1 MTNKKH
7 TDTKSENS
15 CTLQILECLDSFY
28 DILTSSENTDKLM
41 EDITELL
48 ADRCGGNQYFARI
61 TFEDKIFT
69 STNFLET
76 DLKLE
81 HSINVNGNT
90 KGKLEYFKNKSS
102 EDTCFLDE
110 EKKLVELVK
119 KGLTKAIKSRN
130 AEDKLTRSEKKFH
143 TIFDNAADAIFI
155 HDQEGNFVEI
165 NEIACKRLGYTRG
178 ELLNLTP
185 MDIDSQANTKE
196 VPEMI
201 EQILKNGSLI
211 FETVHLTKDGK
222 KIPTEI
228 SSKVID
234 YREEKVILSIARDI
248 SRRKK
253 AEEQIGKLQHRLQN
267 AMGEG
272 NLSWWEMDIPS
283 GKVNFD
289 PGKVTRLGYSMD
301 EFKDAHYTDF
311 MKLLHPQDKK
321 NAMEAMRC
329 HIEGKCPTYE
339 VDYRIETKDGKWKW
353 YHDRGA
359 ITEKDKQGNPV
370 IVSGIVV
377 DITKRKNT
385 ELEMENAKIESETA
399 NRTKSEFLA
408 TMSHELRTPL
418 NSIIGFSDILLDQV
432 FGELNEK
439 QTKYVGNVLKSGK
452 HLLDLINSIL
462 DISKVEA
469 GKMDLQ
475 YEIFYFNDVFR
486 EVKTIISPLA
496 SKKSINLQIEPAENI
511 PKIKADKGKIKQVLY
526 NLLSNA
532 IKFTPEGGNVRIIPT
547 KSEKMVHVAVEDT
560 GIGIAENDRDKLFKP
575 FVQLDS
581 SANREYE
588 GTGLG
593 LALITKFIE
602 LHGGS
607 LEVKSEEGKGSTFT
621 FSIPVDPAET
631 NELIPEDKVEKKI
644 PEMKVDDETFV
655 AAPHNP
661 KGDDPVVVVAEDDP
675 KSRELLLAMLSS
687 KGYHAI
693 GVERG
698 DQVIKKV
705 RELKPLAVTLDIM
718 MPGQDGWT
726 VLDRLKKDSHT
737 RDIPVIMIS
746 VLDKAKIDSMWTVED
761 YFVKPVD
768 KTDLIETLERVR
780 KNMKPEET
788 TILVVDDEEQDR
800 ELIHSMLDSEGFWI
814 LDAAGGEEAIKI
826 LQKQQPDIVLLDLM
840 MPEFSGYDVIEYIQN
855 LDSTSNI
862 SIIICTAQELTEEN
876 RKMLDDNV
884 ACIMHKGMF
893 RRQELVQLINNLN
906 ITKN

>member
-1 MTNKKH
+1 MTTKKH
-7 TDTKSENS
+7 TDTKSENF
-15 CTLQILECLDSFY
+15 CGLQILECLDSFY
-28 DILTSSENTDKLM
+28 DLLASSENTDKLM

-69 STNFLET
+69 STTFLET

-90 KGKLEYFKNKSS
+90 KGKLEYFKNKLLINT
-102 EDTCFLDE
+102 DFLDE
-110 EKKLVELVK
+110 EVKMIELVS
-119 KGLTKAIKSRN
+119 KGLNKDIRN
-130 AEDKLTRSEKKFH
+130 RNVKDKRRRYEK
-143 TIFDNAADAIFI
+143 
-155 HDQEGNFVEI
+155 E
-165 NEIACKRLGYTRG
+165 
-178 ELLNLTP
+178 
-185 MDIDSQANTKE
+185 
-196 VPEMI
+196 
-201 EQILKNGSLI
+201 
-211 FETVHLTKDGK
+211 
-222 KIPTEI
+222 
-228 SSKVID
+228 
-234 YREEKVILSIARDI
+234 
-248 SRRKK
+248 
-253 AEEQIGKLQHRLQN
+253 IGKLENRLQN

-289 PGKVTRLGYSMD
+289 PGKVTRLGYSID

-311 MKLLHPQDKK
+311 MKLLHPHDKEI
-321 NAMEAMRC
+321 AMEAMRC

-339 VDYRIETKDGKWKW
+339 VDYRIKTKGGKWKW

-385 ELEMENAKIESETA
+385 ELAMENAKIEAETA

-452 HLLDLINSIL
+452 HLLELINSIL

-475 YEIFYFNDVFR
+475 YEMFYFDDVFR

-547 KSEKMVHVAVEDT
+547 TSENMVLVAVEDT
-560 GIGIAENDRDKLFKP
+560 GIGIAENNRDKLFKP

-644 PEMKVDDETFV
+644 PETKVDEETFV

-687 KGYHAI
+687 KGYHAV

-698 DQVIKKV
+698 DQIIKKV
-705 RELKPLAVTLDIM
+705 REIKPLAVTLDIM

-737 RDIPVIMIS
+737 RGIPVIMIS
-746 VLDKAKIDSMWTVED
+746 VLDKAKIDNMWMAED

-800 ELIHSMLDSEGFWI
+800 ELIHSMLDSEGFGI

-840 MPEFSGYDVIEYIQN
+840 MPEYSGYDVIEYIQN

-893 RRQELVQLINNLN
+893 RRQELVQLINNLK
-906 ITKN
+906 TMKN

>member
-1 MTNKKH
+1 MK
-7 TDTKSENS
+7 
-15 CTLQILECLDSFY
+15 Y
-28 DILTSSENTDKLM
+28 
-41 EDITELL
+41 ITELL
-48 ADRCGGNQYFARI
+48 TGNGGGNRYFARI

-69 STNFLET
+69 NANFFET
-76 DLKLE
+76 EIKLE
-81 HSINVNGNT
+81 HTINFNGNT

-102 EDTCFLDE
+102 GETGFLDE
-110 EKKLVELVK
+110 EKKLVELVT
-119 KGLTKAIKSRN
+119 KGLSKAIKSRN
-130 AEDKLTRSEKKFH
+130 AEDQLIRSEKKFH

-155 HDQEGNFVEI
+155 HDLEGNFLEI

-185 MDIDSQANTKE
+185 MDIDSQANAKD

-211 FETVHLTKDGK
+211 FETVHLTKNGK

-248 SRRKK
+248 SRRKE
-253 AEEQIGKLQHRLQN
+253 AEEQIGKLQHRLHN

-311 MKLLHPQDKK
+311 TKLLHPQDKGI
-321 NAMEAMRC
+321 AMEAMRC
-329 HIEGKCPTYE
+329 HMEGKCPAYK
-339 VDYRIETKDGKWKW
+339 VDYRIKTKNGKWKW

-385 ELEMENAKIESETA
+385 ELEMENAKIEAETA

-469 GKMDLQ
+469 GKMELQ
-475 YEIFYFNDVFR
+475 YEMFYLDDVFR
-486 EVKTIISPLA
+486 EVKTIVSPLA
-496 SKKSINLQIEPAENI
+496 TKKSINLQTDSAGNI
-511 PKIKADKGKIKQVLY
+511 PKIRADKGKIKQILY

-532 IKFTPEGGNVRIIPT
+532 IKFTPEGGNVIIIPST
-547 KSEKMVHVAVEDT
+547 SENMVHVAVEDT
-560 GIGIAENDRDKLFKP
+560 GIGIAESDRDKLFKP

-593 LALITKFIE
+593 LALINKFIE

-607 LEVKSEEGKGSTFT
+607 LEVESEEGKGSTFT
-621 FSIPVDPAET
+621 FSIPVDPPEK

-644 PEMKVDDETFV
+644 PEPKVDKESLV

-661 KGDDPVVVVAEDDP
+661 KGDEPVVVVAEDDP
-675 KSRELLLAMLSS
+675 KSRELMLAMLSS

-726 VLDRLKKDSHT
+726 VLDKLKKDSHT

-746 VLDKAKIDSMWTVED
+746 VLDKGKIDSMWTVED

-768 KTDLIETLERVR
+768 KADLIETLERVK

-800 ELIHSMLDSEGFWI
+800 ELIHSMLDSEGFRI

-826 LQKQQPDIVLLDLM
+826 IQKQQPDILLLDLM
-840 MPEFSGYDVIEYIQN
+840 MPEFTGHDVIEYIQN
-855 LDSTSNI
+855 MDPTSNI
-862 SIIICTAQELTEEN
+862 SIIVCTAQELTEEN
-876 RKMLDDNV
+876 KKMLDDNV

-906 ITKN
+906 PPEN

>member
-7 TDTKSENS
+7 TDTKSES
-15 CTLQILECLDSFY
+15 FCDLQILECLDSFY
-28 DILTSSENTDKLM
+28 DILAYSDNTDKLM
-41 EDITELL
+41 KNITELL
-48 ADRCGGNQYFARI
+48 AGNCGGNRYFARI

-69 STNFLET
+69 SANFYET

-81 HSINVNGNT
+81 HTINFNGNT

-102 EDTCFLDE
+102 GDTGFLDQE
-110 EKKLVELVK
+110 IKMIELVS
-119 KGLTKAIKSRN
+119 KGLGKGIKNRN
-130 AEDKLTRSEKKFH
+130 EEDKRRHYEK
-143 TIFDNAADAIFI
+143 
-155 HDQEGNFVEI
+155 E
-165 NEIACKRLGYTRG
+165 
-178 ELLNLTP
+178 
-185 MDIDSQANTKE
+185 
-196 VPEMI
+196 
-201 EQILKNGSLI
+201 
-211 FETVHLTKDGK
+211 
-222 KIPTEI
+222 
-228 SSKVID
+228 
-234 YREEKVILSIARDI
+234 
-248 SRRKK
+248 
-253 AEEQIGKLQHRLQN
+253 IGKLQQRLQN

-289 PGKVTRLGYSMD
+289 PSKVTRLGYSLD

-311 MKLLHPQDKK
+311 TKLLHPRDKGI
-321 NAMEAMRC
+321 AMEAMRC
-329 HIEGKCPTYE
+329 HMEGKCSTYE
-339 VDYRIETKDGKWKW
+339 ADYRIKTKDGKWKW

-359 ITEKDKQGNPV
+359 ITEKDKHGEPV

-377 DITKRKNT
+377 DITKRKHT
-385 ELEMENAKIESETA
+385 ELEMENAKIEAETA

-439 QTKYVGNVLKSGK
+439 QTRYVGNVLKSGK
-452 HLLDLINSIL
+452 HLLELINSIL

-469 GKMDLQ
+469 GKMELQ
-475 YEIFYFNDVFR
+475 YEMFYLDDVFR
-486 EVKTIISPLA
+486 EVKTIVSPLA
-496 SKKSINLQIEPAENI
+496 AKKSINFQIDSAENI
-511 PKIKADKGKIKQVLY
+511 PKIKADKGKIKQILY

-532 IKFTPEGGNVRIIPT
+532 IKFTPEEGNVRIIPST
-547 KSEKMVHVAVEDT
+547 SENMVHVAVEDT

-581 SANREYE
+581 TANREYE

-593 LALITKFIE
+593 LALINKFIE
-602 LHGGS
+602 LHDGS
-607 LEVKSEEGKGSTFT
+607 LEVESEEGKGSTFT
-621 FSIPVDPAET
+621 FSIPVDPPER

-644 PEMKVDDETFV
+644 PEPIVDEESFV
-655 AAPHNP
+655 ATPHNP

-675 KSRELLLAMLSS
+675 KSRELMLAMLSS

-705 RELKPLAVTLDIM
+705 KELKPLAITLDIM

-726 VLDRLKKDSHT
+726 VLDKLKKDIHT
-737 RDIPVIMIS
+737 RDMPVIMIS
-746 VLDKAKIDSMWTVED
+746 VLDRAKIDSMWTVED
-761 YFVKPVD
+761 YFVKPLD

-780 KNMKPEET
+780 KNMKPEDT

-800 ELIHSMLDSEGFWI
+800 ELIHSMLDSENFGI

-826 LQKQQPDIVLLDLM
+826 IQKQQPDIVLLDLM
-840 MPEFSGYDVIEYIQN
+840 MPKFSGYDVIEYIQKQ
-855 LDSTSNI
+855 DPTSKI
-862 SIIICTAQELTEEN
+862 SIIVCTAQELTEEN
-876 RKMLDDNV
+876 RKILDDNV

-893 RRQELVQLINNLN
+893 RRQELVQLINNLKH
-906 ITKN
+906 TES